1 MIGFLQGTATG
12 RIVMTPTGVG
22 YVVNTPHP
30 LSEGT
35 EVRLHVCTIV
45 REDSIT
51 LFAFGTDAERVAF
64 EALCK
69 VTGVGPNSALSVI
82 RESGIEAIINAVRHK
97 DSSLLGKVKGVG
109 PKIAD
114 RIANDT
120 KLPDGLISGA
130 AEEIGVE
137 HEIATI
143 LVSLGFDLPEAMK
156 AVATTNPELD
166 EEERLTA
173 ALSHLR
179 RDQR

>member
-1 MIGFLQGTATG
+1 MIGYLQGKATG
-12 RIVMTPTGVG
+12 RIVVTPTGVG

-30 LSEGT
+30 LSEGA

-45 REDSIT
+45 REDAIT
-51 LFAFGTDAERVAF
+51 LFAFGTEKERVAF

-69 VTGVGPNSALSVI
+69 VTGVGPNSALAVI
-82 RESGIEAIINAVRHK
+82 RESGVEALVNAVRHK
-97 DSSLLGKVKGVG
+97 DFTLLGKVKGVG

-120 KLPDGLISGA
+120 KLPDDLMSGA
-130 AEEIGVE
+130 SEVIGVE
-137 HEIATI
+137 HEIASI
-143 LVSLGFDLPEAMK
+143 LVSLGFELPEAMK

-179 RDQR
+179 REER